1 MSRGLGLRVQPGA
14 DHAQPKEGGPEMKL
28 STRNRLPGT
37 VTEVVKGEAAAK
49 VALDVGDGNKMV
61 ALITRESAE
70 ELGLE
75 EGQRVTALVK
85 ATDVMIQTEDGG
97 VA

>member
-1 MSRGLGLRVQPGA
+1 MR
-14 DHAQPKEGGPEMKL
+14 M

-37 VTEVVKGEAAAK
+37 VTEVVKGEAAAR
-49 VALDVGDGNKMV
+49 VSMQVGDNHVV
-61 ALITRESAE
+61 ALITRESAD

-75 EGQRVTALVK
+75 AGKQVVALVK
-85 ATDVMIQTEDGG
+85 ATDVMVMTEDGD

>member
-1 MSRGLGLRVQPGA
+1 MR
-14 DHAQPKEGGPEMKL
+14 L

-37 VTEVVKGEAAAK
+37 VTEVVKGEAAARISMQ
-49 VALDVGDGNKMV
+49 VGDNHMV
-61 ALITRESAE
+61 ALITRESAD

-75 EGQRVTALVK
+75 AGMQGVALVK
-85 ATDVMIQTEDGG
+85 ATDVMVMTEDGD

>member
-1 MSRGLGLRVQPGA
+1 MA
-14 DHAQPKEGGPEMKL
+14 L

-49 VALDVGDGNKMV
+49 VSLYVGDGNKMV
-61 ALITRESAE
+61 ALITRESAD
-70 ELGLE
+70 ELSLE
-75 EGQRVTALVK
+75 EGQRVVALVK
-85 ATDVMIQTEDGG
+85 ATDVMIQTDGG

>member
-1 MSRGLGLRVQPGA
+1 
-14 DHAQPKEGGPEMKL
+14 MKL

-37 VTEVVKGEAAAK
+37 ITEVVKGEATAK
-49 VALDVGDGNKMV
+49 VTMQVGDNHMV
-61 ALITRESAE
+61 ALITRESAD

-75 EGQRVTALVK
+75 PGMEVTGIVK
-85 ATDVMIQTEDGG
+85 ATDVMILTNDGG

>member
-1 MSRGLGLRVQPGA
+1 MA
-14 DHAQPKEGGPEMKL
+14 L

-49 VALDVGDGNKMV
+49 VALQVGDNHLV
-61 ALITRESAE
+61 ALITRESAD

-75 EGQRVTALVK
+75 EGQQVTALVK
-85 ATDVMIQTEDGG
+85 ATDVMVMTDDG

>member
-1 MSRGLGLRVQPGA
+1 MR
-14 DHAQPKEGGPEMKL
+14 L

-49 VALDVGDGNKMV
+49 VTLQVGDNRMV
-61 ALITRESAE
+61 ALITRESAD

-75 EGQRVTALVK
+75 PGKQVSALVK
-85 ATDVMIQTEDGG
+85 ATDVMVMTDEGL
-97 VA
+97 A

>member
-1 MSRGLGLRVQPGA
+1 
-14 DHAQPKEGGPEMKL
+14 MKL

-37 VTEVVKGEAAAK
+37 ITEVVKGEAAAK
-49 VALDVGDGNKMV
+49 VTMQVGDYHIV
-61 ALITRESAE
+61 ALITRESAD

-75 EGQRVTALVK
+75 PGMEVTTLVK
-85 ATDVMIQTEDGG
+85 ATDVMILTNEGS